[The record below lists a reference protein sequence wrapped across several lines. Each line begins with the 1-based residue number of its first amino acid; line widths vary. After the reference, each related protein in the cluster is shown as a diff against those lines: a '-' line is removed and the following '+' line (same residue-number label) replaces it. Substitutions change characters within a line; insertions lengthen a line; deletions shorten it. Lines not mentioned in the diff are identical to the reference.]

1 MWNYIIPLRNNVYPL
16 CLSKGSIEN
25 TKNDVTQCFKKAIM
39 MKKTIIITAVF
50 ISTIV
55 AAQEKLL
62 TIQDAVLKG
71 RTSLAPKKLQALSFI
86 PGAAKFSYIE
96 NNRIITGD
104 NASGKTKE
112 VLVISELNKALKIA
126 GKDTLA
132 TINNIVW
139 KNSDLFYFSNKQDE
153 LLYSLNKKTISKTD
167 KKPEPTNLEAYLKE
181 PVTGAYSYC
190 KEYNLFV
197 NVNGKD
203 IQITTD
209 GSYEIVYNGHNI
221 HQNEFGIDG
230 KNFWSPKGNYLAFYR
245 MDQSPVTDYPI
256 IDWTTRPAQN
266 KNIKYPM
273 AGNPS
278 HYVTLGVYDVKNNK
292 TIYVKTTGDKE
303 QYLTNIAW
311 APDEKRLYIAVL
323 NRDQNH
329 MQLNEYDAVS
339 GDFVKTLFEE
349 KDEHYVEPLN
359 PMLFLK
365 NNPNQFIWQSRR
377 DGFNHFYLYDIS
389 GKLIKQLTKGN
400 WEVKT
405 ENGFDEKGERLFF
418 HANEQGPVNQ
428 DFYSVHLKS
437 SEIKRL
443 TYGSGVHN
451 CIIDDKGSFIIDNFS
466 SCYIPREYNVTNTIT
481 KKSVNIFKADN
492 PIKEYQTGKWSLF
505 TIKNNEGTDLYCR
518 LFKPVNF
525 DSTKKYPVLVY
536 LYNGP
541 HSQLVTNTWMA
552 GGELWY
558 QYMAQKGYI
567 VFTLDGRGT
576 DYRGKSF
583 SQATHRQ
590 LGTKEMEDQL
600 KGVEYLKSLSYVDAG
615 RLGVHGWSFGGFMTT
630 SLMTRHPG
638 VFKVAAAGGP
648 VIDWSYYEI
657 MYTER
662 YMDNP
667 KDNKAGYDQNNLL
680 NYVDK
685 LKGKLLMIHGAQD
698 PVVVWQHSIMYQKK
712 AVDKG
717 IQLDYYVYPGHE
729 HNVLGKDRAHL
740 MEKITNYFIENL

>member
-1 MWNYIIPLRNNVYPL
+1 
-16 CLSKGSIEN
+16 
-25 TKNDVTQCFKKAIM
+25 
-39 MKKTIIITAVF
+39 MKKTIIIL
-50 ISTIV
+50 STLIV
-55 AAQEKLL
+55 SSAIAQDKLL

-71 RTSLAPKKLQALSFI
+71 RTTLAPKRLQALNFI
-86 PGAAKFSYIE
+86 SGTAKFSYID
-96 NNRIITGD
+96 NNVVKVGD
-104 NASGKTKE
+104 NATGKTQD
-112 VLVISELNKALKIA
+112 VISLKDLNVSLKTA
-126 GKDTLA
+126 SKDTLTA
-132 TINNIVW
+132 LNNITW
-139 KNSDLFYFSNKQDE
+139 KNANQFYFSNKQGE
-153 LLYSLNKKTISKTD
+153 LLYSLDKKTVSETD
-167 KKPEPTNLEAYLKE
+167 KKAEKTDLEAYLKE
-181 PVTGAYSYC
+181 PITGTYSYC
-190 KEYNLFV
+190 KDYNLFV

-203 IQITTD
+203 VQVTTD
-209 GSYEIVYNGHNI
+209 GSYEIVYNGHNV

-256 IDWTTRPAQN
+256 IDWTTRPAKN
-266 KNIKYPM
+266 VNIKYPM

-278 HYVTLGVYDVKNNK
+278 HYVTLGIYDVKNNK
-292 TIYVKTTGDKE
+292 TIYIKTTGDRE

-311 APDEKRLYIAVL
+311 SPDEKSVYIAVL

-329 MQLNEYDAVS
+329 MQLNQYDAMT
-339 GDFVKTLFEE
+339 GDFIKTLFEE

-359 PMLFLK
+359 PMVFLK
-365 NNPNQFIWQSRR
+365 NNPKQFIWQSRR
-377 DGFNHFYLYDIS
+377 DGFNHFYLYDVS

-400 WEVKT
+400 WEVKQD
-405 ENGFDEKGERLFF
+405 NGFDEKGDRLFF
-418 HANEQGPVNQ
+418 HANEQSPVNQ
-428 DFYSVHLKS
+428 DFYSVNIKTG
-437 SEIKRL
+437 EIKRL
-443 TYGSGVHN
+443 TYGSGFHTCVL
-451 CIIDDKGSFIIDNFS
+451 DEKGNYIIDNFS
-466 SCYIPREYNVTNTIT
+466 STYIPREYNVTNTTT
-481 KKSVNIFKADN
+481 KKTVNIFKAEN
-492 PIKEYQTGKWSLF
+492 PVKNYKLGSWSLF

-518 LFKPVNF
+518 LFKPTNF
-525 DSTKKYPVLVY
+525 DSTKKYPVLIY

-558 QYMAQKGYI
+558 QYMAEKGFM
-567 VFTLDGRGT
+567 VFTVDGRGT
-576 DYRGKSF
+576 DYRGKAF

-600 KGVEYLKSLSYVDAG
+600 KGVDYLKSLPFVDAT
-615 RLGVHGWSFGGFMTT
+615 RIGVHGWSFGGFMTT
-630 SLMTRHPG
+630 SLMTRTSD
-638 VFKVAAAGGP
+638 VFKVGAAGGP

-667 KDNKAGYDQNNLL
+667 KDNKEGYDKNNLL

-717 IQLDYYVYPGHE
+717 VQLDYYVYPGHE

-740 MEKITNYFIENL
+740 MEKVTDYFIEHL